1 MATPKWLE
9 DVMDKSSRAGGMAR
23 SRANAPTK
31 KELQK
36 ANEQA
41 KEYLTN
47 IGLTML
53 PVGLVG
59 TKVGQALAKGYGKA
73 IAGGITNTLKRGG
86 SSPRTKIN
94 WDLPSKTSDT
104 MKVSPG
110 FIVKMK
116 PDEYLNLIPKT
127 GVGKSRHHIYKDSK
141 EISKYKNVL
150 KAMKK
155 GNKFDIPDLKIE
167 EMGSAYRGI
176 GRIAGYKI
184 SRQEGRHRAE
194 VARAL
199 GAKSIPVHIML
210 PDKKK
215 YWDMIGYGGGGT
227 KKTGKNYLQKKLS
240 KAQNFKKRYGK

>member
-1 MATPKWLE
+1 MATPKWLK
-9 DVMDKSSRAGGMAR
+9 DVMDKSSRASGMAR

-31 KELQK
+31 EELQK
-36 ANEQA
+36 ANKQA

-73 IAGGITNTLKRGG
+73 IGSGITNTLKRGG

-94 WDLPSKTSDT
+94 WDLPSKTSDIR
-104 MKVSPG
+104 KESPS
-110 FIVKMK
+110 FILKMK

-127 GVGKSRHHIYKDSK
+127 GVGESRHHITKNSK

-150 KAMKK
+150 QAMKK
-155 GNKFDIPDLKIE
+155 QNKFDIPYLRIE
-167 EMGSAYRGI
+167 QIEKGFQVI
-176 GRIAGYKI
+176 G
-184 SRQEGRHRAE
+184 QEGRHRTQ

-199 GAKSIPVHIML
+199 GAKSIPVQIIL
-210 PDKKK
+210 PNKKK

-227 KKTGKNYLQKKLS
+227 EKTGKNYLQKKLS
-240 KAQNFKKRYGK
+240 KAQRFKNRFKK

>member
-1 MATPKWLE
+1 MATPKWLK
-9 DVMDKSSRAGGMAR
+9 DVMEKSSAAKGRAR

-73 IAGGITNTLKRGG
+73 IGSGITNTLQRGG
-86 SSPRTKIN
+86 SSSRTQIN
-94 WDLPSKTSDT
+94 WRLPRNTSDT
-104 MKVSPG
+104 RKESPG
-110 FIVKMK
+110 FILKMK
-116 PDEYLNLIPKT
+116 PEEYLKLI
-127 GVGKSRHHIYKDSK
+127 HKDY
-141 EISKYKNVL
+141 ERDRYKNVL
-150 KAMKK
+150 KAMKE
-155 GNKFDIPDLKIE
+155 GNKFYIPHLRIE
-167 EMGSAYRGI
+167 QTGKGFQVI
-176 GRIAGYKI
+176 G
-184 SRQEGRHRAE
+184 QEGRHRAIS
-194 VARAL
+194 
-199 GAKSIPVHIML
+199 AKSLSSGSIPVNILL
-210 PDKKK
+210 PNKKK

>member
-1 MATPKWLE
+1 MATPKWLQ

-31 KELQK
+31 EELHK
-36 ANEQA
+36 ANKQA

-47 IGLTML
+47 IGLTMI

-59 TKVGQALAKGYGKA
+59 TKIGQALAKGYGKA

-94 WDLPSKTSDT
+94 WDLPSKTSDIR
-104 MKVSPG
+104 KESPS

-127 GVGKSRHHIYKDSK
+127 GVGKSRHHISKNSK

-150 KAMKK
+150 QAMKK
-155 GNKFDIPDLKIE
+155 QNKFDIPHLIIE
-167 EMGSAYRGI
+167 QIENSRLLQNLFKKYKEGFQVI
-176 GRIAGYKI
+176 G
-184 SRQEGRHRAE
+184 QEGRHRTQ

-199 GAKSIPVHIML
+199 GAKSIPVQIIL
-210 PDKKK
+210 PDN
-215 YWDMIGYGGGGT
+215 YFLMGGPGDTLVSTNVINCGRVT
-227 KKTGKNYLQKKLS
+227 D
-240 KAQNFKKRYGK
+240 